1 MIKIVDRNNIPIEK
15 AIQNFFSKVLNK
27 LQQSGKIISDALK
40 FTTQRHFQTI
50 YPGSNHYSPKK
61 VTNDKTANGN
71 KPAGS
76 INIDVPGITRAY
88 KNLTIRPI
96 KSNALTIP
104 LHRSAYGKKAS
115 SFSDLFVVKKKNGK
129 AFLARSN
136 GNGGITM
143 MYYLAKQVFQKQDK
157 RLMPS
162 DQTFSNNIFSRIN
175 VYLQRAKI

>member
-1 MIKIVDRNNIPIEK
+1 MIKIVDRNNIPIET
-15 AIQNFFSKVLNK
+15 AVQNFLSKVLDK

-50 YPGSNHYSPKK
+50 YPGSDHYSPKK

-71 KPAGS
+71 KPSGS
-76 INIDVPGITRAY
+76 INIDVPGIARAY

-104 LHRSAYGKKAS
+104 MHRSAYGRKAS
-115 SFSDLFVVKKKNGK
+115 SFPDLFVVKKKNGK

-136 GNGGITM
+136 GAGGITM
-143 MYYLAKQVFQKQDK
+143 MYYLAKQVFQERDR
-157 RLMPS
+157 RLMPG
-162 DQTFSNNIFSRIN
+162 DRTFSDNIFSRIS
-175 VYLQRAKI
+175 VYLQRTKF